1 MYPDGLRA
9 AVSVSVA
16 VFQPCHTP
24 GTNCA
29 GKYNLLKY
37 SADVQAC
44 VFGDGEESAIL
55 SKTCGLFKSE
65 MDTDIE

>member
-1 MYPDGLRA
+1 MYPEGLRA

-16 VFQPCHTP
+16 IFQPCHTAS
-24 GTNCA
+24 THCA

-37 SADVQAC
+37 FADVQAC

-65 MDTDIE
+65 METEVE